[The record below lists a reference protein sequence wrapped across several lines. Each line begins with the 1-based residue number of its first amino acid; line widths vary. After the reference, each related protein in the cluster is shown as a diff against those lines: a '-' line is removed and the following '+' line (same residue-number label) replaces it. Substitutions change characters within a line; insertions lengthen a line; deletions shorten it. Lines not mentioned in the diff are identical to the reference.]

1 MTPINRSTIVCVID
15 TECTFINDTPRM
27 VYHFGASFGDIEQE
41 NSFNVFKMDYYVK
54 EVIQELELFLFQRK
68 EGKNRNFGY
77 NPAMARALKDA
88 INNPQKVKP
97 WKDIIEEWQNLI
109 KVMNVEYLTSYNF
122 NFDIGIDSSKDA
134 TIRKTHQ
141 QLTDKTFY
149 LPRGVELV
157 CLMDIG
163 ANLFMNKD
171 YMKWFDNLTE
181 EDKEQMTTERG
192 NLSYSA
198 QSCMRYLN
206 KDLWYTE
213 QHTALR
219 DSMLEFQLFATF
231 WKKWKSIIKREF
243 VGNIK
248 QPSWQHLKKRY
259 SATKKREMI
268 LNRQKKTSIKIKNKQ
283 GELFNETA

>member
-1 MTPINRSTIVCVID
+1 
-15 TECTFINDTPRM
+15 
-27 VYHFGASFGDIEQE
+27 
-41 NSFNVFKMDYYVK
+41 
-54 EVIQELELFLFQRK
+54 
-68 EGKNRNFGY
+68 
-77 NPAMARALKDA
+77 
-88 INNPQKVKP
+88 
-97 WKDIIEEWQNLI
+97 
-109 KVMNVEYLTSYNF
+109 
-122 NFDIGIDSSKDA
+122 
-134 TIRKTHQ
+134 
-141 QLTDKTFY
+141 
-149 LPRGVELV
+149 
-157 CLMDIG
+157 
-163 ANLFMNKD
+163 
-171 YMKWFDNLTE
+171 MKWFDNLSE
-181 EDKEQMTTERG
+181 EDKDQMTTERG

-259 SATKKREMI
+259 SATKKREMR
-268 LNRQKKTSIKIKNKQ
+268 LNRPKKANKNKQ